1 VPLPQ
6 DGIGKGKIGL
16 FVEWFPVF
24 DDLARW
30 GGDPYL
36 AGEATYE
43 AVVGVQ
49 SKGVQA
55 TVKHL
60 LLK

>member
-6 DGIGKGKIGL
+6 DATGKGNIGP
-16 FVEWFPVF
+16 FVAWVSSF
-24 DDLARW
+24 DNLARW

-36 AGEATYE
+36 SGEATYE